1 MKLTDEEKKEIV
13 SNIREAKDKRKQVQI
28 EADLHCVSKRDVKD
42 IMKEYGISLRILNGE
57 NFCKSEKQEEQ
68 AVEHD
73 WEDMA
78 IPPLEPPVKEKV
90 KYKKP
95 EIIDVQDIPKQT
107 EQAEESSTLIENAA
121 DSPKMLRDVPAEDV
135 LFIGPHILE
144 DDKIIDALGKKI
156 HDLAERRR
164 GLVAEV
170 ELIDIRLRKYSYFCH
185 DLAEVIE
192 SEGVEV

>member
-107 EQAEESSTLIENAA
+107 EQAEESSTLLENAA
-121 DSPKMLRDVPAEDV
+121 DSPKMLRNVPAEDV

-170 ELIDIRLRKYSYFCH
+170 ELIDIRLRKYSYFCQ

>member
-13 SNIREAKDKRKQVQI
+13 TNIREAKDKRKQVQI

-78 IPPLEPPVKEKV
+78 IPPLEPPVKGKV

-121 DSPKMLRDVPAEDV
+121 DSPKMLRDVPDEDV

-170 ELIDIRLRKYSYFCH
+170 ELIDIRLRKYSYFCQ
-185 DLAEVIE
+185 DLTEVIE
-192 SEGVEV
+192 IEGVEV

>member
-13 SNIREAKDKRKQVQI
+13 TNIREAKDKRKQVQI
-28 EADLHCVSKRDVKD
+28 EADLHCVSQRDVKD

-78 IPPLEPPVKEKV
+78 IPPLEPPVKGKV

-170 ELIDIRLRKYSYFCH
+170 ELIDIRLRKYSYFCQ

>member
-13 SNIREAKDKRKQVQI
+13 TNIREAKDKRKQVQI

-78 IPPLEPPVKEKV
+78 IPPLEPPVKGKV

-170 ELIDIRLRKYSYFCH
+170 ELIDIRLRKYSYFCQ

>member
-135 LFIGPHILE
+135 LFIGPHIPNLLKYMLKDYRE
-144 DDKIIDALGKKI
+144 FYESHK
-156 HDLAERRR
+156 DL
-164 GLVAEV
+164 L
-170 ELIDIRLRKYSYFCH
+170 
-185 DLAEVIE
+185 
-192 SEGVEV
+192 

>member
-95 EIIDVQDIPKQT
+95 EIINVQDIPKQT

-170 ELIDIRLRKYSYFCH
+170 ELIDIRLRKYSYFCQ

>member
-13 SNIREAKDKRKQVQI
+13 TNIREAKDKRKQVQI

-78 IPPLEPPVKEKV
+78 IPPLEPPVKGKV

-170 ELIDIRLRKYSYFCH
+170 ELIDIRLRKYSYYCQ

>member
-78 IPPLEPPVKEKV
+78 IPPL
-90 KYKKP
+90 
-95 EIIDVQDIPKQT
+95 
-107 EQAEESSTLIENAA
+107 
-121 DSPKMLRDVPAEDV
+121 
-135 LFIGPHILE
+135 
-144 DDKIIDALGKKI
+144 
-156 HDLAERRR
+156 AERRR

-170 ELIDIRLRKYSYFCH
+170 ELIDIRLRKYSYFCQ

>member
-13 SNIREAKDKRKQVQI
+13 TNIREAKDKRKQVQI

-78 IPPLEPPVKEKV
+78 IPPLEPPVKGKV

-107 EQAEESSTLIENAA
+107 EQAEESRKLIENAA

-170 ELIDIRLRKYSYFCH
+170 ELIDIRLRKYSYFCQ

>member
-107 EQAEESSTLIENAA
+107 EQAEDSSTLIENAA

-170 ELIDIRLRKYSYFCH
+170 ELIDIRLRKYSYFCQ

>member
-13 SNIREAKDKRKQVQI
+13 TNIREAKDKRKQVQI
-28 EADLHCVSKRDVKD
+28 EADLHCVSQRDVKD

-57 NFCKSEKQEEQ
+57 NFCKSEKQ

-78 IPPLEPPVKEKV
+78 IPPLEPPVKGKV

-170 ELIDIRLRKYSYFCH
+170 ELIDIRLRKYSYFCQ

>member
-170 ELIDIRLRKYSYFCH
+170 ELIDIRLRKYSYFCQ

>member
-13 SNIREAKDKRKQVQI
+13 TNIREAKDKRKQVQI

-170 ELIDIRLRKYSYFCH
+170 ELIDIRLRKYSYFCQ

>member
-13 SNIREAKDKRKQVQI
+13 TNIREAKDKRKQVQI

-78 IPPLEPPVKEKV
+78 IPPLEPPVKGKV

-121 DSPKMLRDVPAEDV
+121 DSPKMLRDVPDEDV

-170 ELIDIRLRKYSYFCH
+170 ELIDIRLRKYSYFCQ

>member
-13 SNIREAKDKRKQVQI
+13 TNIREAKDKRKQVQI

-78 IPPLEPPVKEKV
+78 IPPLEPPVKGKV

-170 ELIDIRLRKYSYFCH
+170 ELIDIRLRKYSYFCQ
-185 DLAEVIE
+185 DLTEVIE
-192 SEGVEV
+192 IEGVEV

>member
-78 IPPLEPPVKEKV
+78 IPPLEPPVKGKV

-170 ELIDIRLRKYSYFCH
+170 ELIDIRLRKYSYFCQ

>member
-13 SNIREAKDKRKQVQI
+13 TNIREAKDKRKQVTI

-107 EQAEESSTLIENAA
+107 EQAEDSSTLIENAA

-170 ELIDIRLRKYSYFCH
+170 ELIDIRLRKYSYFCQ